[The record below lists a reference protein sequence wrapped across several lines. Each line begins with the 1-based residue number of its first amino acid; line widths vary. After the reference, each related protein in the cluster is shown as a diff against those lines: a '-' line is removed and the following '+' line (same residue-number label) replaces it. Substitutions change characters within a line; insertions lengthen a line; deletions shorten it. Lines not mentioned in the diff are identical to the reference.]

1 MSKEQEQALID
12 RARGGDRD
20 AFWGLV
26 ESSAPMALRLLTR
39 LTRDKERAEDLLSQT
54 VLKAVDG
61 FEKFRGESQFS
72 TWLVSI
78 ALNLA
83 RNEIRQNK
91 TRQEINWDDVIP
103 AGAHNH
109 GSAEAELIE
118 WQDPHEVFAQKELRE
133 LLDDALAEL
142 PVKYRTVFL
151 LRDVEGFSTRE
162 TAKALGLSE
171 TAVKSRAV
179 RARLALRKHLTP
191 YFGQKEEKAHGSGL

>member
-1 MSKEQEQALID
+1 MSKEQEQALVD

-20 AFWGLV
+20 AFWELIEG
-26 ESSAPMALRLLTR
+26 SAPMALRVLTR
-39 LTRDKERAEDLLSQT
+39 LMRDKERVEDLLSQT

-61 FEKFRGESQFS
+61 FDKFRGESRFS

-83 RNEIRQNK
+83 RNELRQGK
-91 TRQEINWDDVIP
+91 SRQEINWEDVIP
-103 AGAHNH
+103 SEAHNH
-109 GSAEAELIE
+109 GAAEADLVE
-118 WQDPHEVFAQKELRE
+118 WHNPHEVLAQKELRE
-133 LLDDALAEL
+133 LLDKALAEL

-151 LRDVEGFSTRE
+151 LRDVEELSTRE

-179 RARLALRKHLTP
+179 RARLALRKSLAP
-191 YFGQKEEKAHGSGL
+191 YFEHKEAKTHGS